1 MASKPCLPP
10 TRIPEYAQPAAH
22 PNDPTSFAFFGCA
35 DPRLRPA
42 LSAFLVHGGYFDLL
56 VEAPAV
62 AANAETTT
70 SAMDTRMRLPRVFL
84 MRSGYRPASVASRP
98 AKPGS
103 PRTRPFHAPGSA
115 AHPGSAEWHA

>member
-22 PNDPTSFAFFGCA
+22 PNDPMSFAFFGCA

-62 AANAETTT
+62 AANAATTT
-70 SAMDTRMRLPRVFL
+70 SAMATRMRLPRVFL
-84 MRSGYRPASVASRP
+84 MRLGYRL
-98 AKPGS
+98 G
-103 PRTRPFHAPGSA
+103 G
-115 AHPGSAEWHA
+115 HPGAPA